1 MVDKNSEAPM
11 AATIEASKLPVNHE
25 KTDMN
30 SIAILEA
37 VNTSYVPFNGQQII
51 TAMAA
56 GVAYVAMK
64 PIVENLGMSWGTQQ
78 QKLMKQLDKFNCI
91 HMNMVAADGKLRK
104 LLCLPLKKLNGWLFS
119 INPEKV
125 RADIRDKLIQYQEE
139 CFTVL
144 HDYWTKGHVVNPR
157 KAKKALPG
165 KITTEQQEAI
175 KQLVMSRGQSLP
187 KEKQA
192 KAMITMWSSLK
203 SHFGCSYKE
212 ISEEQ
217 FSEALSLAARVPL
230 EGEFIGKQ
238 EKKTNELSAKE
249 ANSLVWLWDY
259 ANRSQ
264 ALFRELYPALKHI
277 QSNYSGRCY
286 DYGHEFSY
294 VIGTARDVL
303 INHTRDVDINEP
315 DGPTNLSAWIRL
327 KNKELPPSVHL
338 Y

>member
-1 MVDKNSEAPM
+1 
-11 AATIEASKLPVNHE
+11 
-25 KTDMN
+25 MN

-51 TAMAA
+51 TAMTA

-64 PIVENLGMSWGTQQ
+64 PIVENLGMSWSTQQ
-78 QKLMKQLDKFNCI
+78 TKLMKQISKFNCV

-144 HDYWTKGHVVNPR
+144 HDYWTKGKAENARKKTSVDDRTPLRDAVNMLVS
-157 KAKKALPG
+157 KKHLMYP
-165 KITTEQQEAI
+165 EAY
-175 KQLVMSRGQSLP
+175 
-187 KEKQA
+187 
-192 KAMITMWSSLK
+192 AMIHQRFNVES
-203 SHFGCSYKE
+203 
-212 ISEEQ
+212 IEELDASQ
-217 FSEALSLAARVPL
+217 IPQAVEYIHRVVL

-238 EKKTNELSAKE
+238 EKKTNEISAKE

-264 ALFRELYPALKHI
+264 ALFRELYPALKQI

-294 VIGTARDVL
+294 VIGMARDVL

-315 DGPTNLSAWIRL
+315 DGPTNLSAWMRL
-327 KNKELPPSVHL
+327 KNKELPPSVHN

>member
-1 MVDKNSEAPM
+1 MTSLAIADR
-11 AATIEASKLPVNHE
+11 TINVPFHGTNLFLVGINNEP
-25 KTDMN
+25 
-30 SIAILEA
+30 
-37 VNTSYVPFNGQQII
+37 YVP
-51 TAMAA
+51 
-56 GVAYVAMK
+56 MK
-64 PIVENLGMSWGTQQ
+64 PVVEGMGMVWAAQFV
-78 QKLMKQLDKFNCI
+78 KLKQRVVKGISEIEIPSAGGKQLMTCLAFRKF
-91 HMNMVAADGKLRK
+91 AA
-104 LLCLPLKKLNGWLFS
+104 WLSS
-119 INPEKV
+119 IQPNKV
-125 RADIRDKLIQYQEE
+125 RPEIRDKVIQYQEE
-139 CFTVL
+139 CDDVL
-144 HDYWTKGHVVNPR
+144 YEYWTKGHVINPR

-217 FSEALSLAARVPL
+217 FTEALSLAARVPL
-230 EGEFIGKQ
+230 EGELIGKQ
-238 EKKTNELSAKE
+238 EKSTNELSAKE

-264 ALFRELYPALKHI
+264 ALFRELYPALKQI

-294 VIGTARDVL
+294 VIGMARDVL

-315 DGPTNLSAWIRL
+315 DGPTNLSAWMRL
-327 KNKELPPSVHL
+327 KNKELPPSPHH

>member
-1 MVDKNSEAPM
+1 
-11 AATIEASKLPVNHE
+11 
-25 KTDMN
+25 MN

-64 PIVENLGMSWGTQQ
+64 PIVENLGMSWSTQQ
-78 QKLMKQLDKFNCI
+78 TKLMKQISKFNCV

-144 HDYWTKGHVVNPR
+144 HDYWTKGKAENARKKTSVDDRTPLRDAVNMLVS
-157 KAKKALPG
+157 KKHLMYP
-165 KITTEQQEAI
+165 EAY
-175 KQLVMSRGQSLP
+175 
-187 KEKQA
+187 
-192 KAMITMWSSLK
+192 AMIHQRFNVES
-203 SHFGCSYKE
+203 
-212 ISEEQ
+212 IEELDASQ
-217 FSEALSLAARVPL
+217 IPKAVEYIHRVVL

-264 ALFRELYPALKHI
+264 ALFRELYPALKQI

-294 VIGTARDVL
+294 VIGMARDVL

-315 DGPTNLSAWIRL
+315 DGPTNLSAWMRL
-327 KNKELPPSVHL
+327 KNKELPPSVHN

>member
-1 MVDKNSEAPM
+1 
-11 AATIEASKLPVNHE
+11 
-25 KTDMN
+25 MN

-64 PIVENLGMSWGTQQ
+64 PIVENLGMSWSTQQ
-78 QKLMKQLDKFNCI
+78 TKLMKQISKFNCV

-144 HDYWTKGHVVNPR
+144 HDYWTKGKAENARKKTSVDDRTPLRDAVNMLVS
-157 KAKKALPG
+157 KKHLMYP
-165 KITTEQQEAI
+165 EAY
-175 KQLVMSRGQSLP
+175 
-187 KEKQA
+187 
-192 KAMITMWSSLK
+192 AMIHQRFNVES
-203 SHFGCSYKE
+203 
-212 ISEEQ
+212 IEELDASQ
-217 FSEALSLAARVPL
+217 IPQAVEYIHRVVL

-264 ALFRELYPALKHI
+264 ALFRELYPALKQI

-294 VIGTARDVL
+294 VIGMARDVL

-315 DGPTNLSAWIRL
+315 YGPTNLSAWMRL
-327 KNKELPPSVHL
+327 KNKELPPSVHN

>member
-1 MVDKNSEAPM
+1 
-11 AATIEASKLPVNHE
+11 
-25 KTDMN
+25 MN

-37 VNTSYVPFNGQQII
+37 VNTSYVPFNGQQIL
-51 TAMAA
+51 TAVAA
-56 GVAYVAMK
+56 GVTYVAMRQ
-64 PIVENLGMSWGTQQ
+64 IVENIGIDWTGQSV
-78 QKLMKQLDKFNCI
+78 KLRKMKDKFNCRDI
-91 HMNMVAADGKLRK
+91 SMVAADGKLRK
-104 LLCLPLKKLNGWLFS
+104 LLCIPLKKLNGWLFS

-139 CFTVL
+139 CFSVL

-217 FSEALSLAARVPL
+217 FAEALSLAARVPL

-238 EKKTNELSAKE
+238 EKKTDELSAKE

-264 ALFRELYPALKHI
+264 ALFRELYPALKQI
-277 QSNYSGRCY
+277 QSNYSGRCHDCGY
-286 DYGHEFSY
+286 EFSR
-294 VIGTARDVL
+294 IIDMARDVL

-315 DGPTNLSAWIRL
+315 DGPKNLSAWMRL
-327 KNKELPPSVHL
+327 KNKELPPSVHN

>member
-1 MVDKNSEAPM
+1 
-11 AATIEASKLPVNHE
+11 
-25 KTDMN
+25 MN

-104 LLCLPLKKLNGWLFS
+104 LLCLPLKKLNGWLFN

-144 HDYWTKGHVVNPR
+144 HDYWTKGKAENARKKTSVDDRTPLRDAVNMLVS
-157 KAKKALPG
+157 KKHLMYP
-165 KITTEQQEAI
+165 EAY
-175 KQLVMSRGQSLP
+175 
-187 KEKQA
+187 
-192 KAMITMWSSLK
+192 AMIHQRFNVES
-203 SHFGCSYKE
+203 
-212 ISEEQ
+212 IEELDASQ
-217 FSEALSLAARVPL
+217 IPQAVEYIHRVVL

-264 ALFRELYPALKHI
+264 ALFRELYPALKLI
-277 QSNYSGRCY
+277 QSGYSGICH
-286 DYGHEFSY
+286 DYGYEFSY
-294 VIGTARDVL
+294 TIGRARGVL
-303 INHTRDVDINEP
+303 INHTRDIDIYEP
-315 DGPTNLSAWIRL
+315 DGPTNLLAWERL
-327 KNKELPPSVHL
+327 KNKELPPSLHH